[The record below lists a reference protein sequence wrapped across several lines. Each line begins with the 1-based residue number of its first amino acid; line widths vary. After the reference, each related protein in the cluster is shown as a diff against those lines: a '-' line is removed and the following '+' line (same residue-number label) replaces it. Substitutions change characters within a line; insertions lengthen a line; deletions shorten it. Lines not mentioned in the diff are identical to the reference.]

1 MEWEKYVVLNCCTL
15 YIDIYIETCKKE
27 KDSHYGMEGEYAN
40 HNI

>member
-1 MEWEKYVVLNCCTL
+1 MAVLNSCT
-15 YIDIYIETCKKE
+15 IYILKHVNKK